1 MQKILSF
8 AAMLLACCAMCFA
21 QSSSDNSQTS
31 ASGSSADKTFM
42 MKAAQ
47 GGQAEVTMGQLAQ
60 QKGSSDAVKQLGQTL
75 VNDHQTANQ
84 QLQQIAQQEGAQLPS
99 SPDPKDQAT
108 TDHLQNLNGQ
118 QFDQA
123 FLKHAVMDHQKDI
136 KEFQKE
142 ADSGKDPQLKQFAQQ
157 QLPTLQKHLQMAQQA
172 QQSLGSKSSASS
184 SQQ

>member
-1 MQKILSF
+1 MQRVLAF
-8 AAMLLACCAMCFA
+8 TTTLLVCGTMCFA
-21 QSSSDNSQTS
+21 QTGSDNSHSKAS
-31 ASGSSADKTFM
+31 ASSTDKTFM

-84 QLQQIAQQEGAQLPS
+84 QLQQIAQQQGAQLPT
-99 SPDPKDQAT
+99 SPDPKDQAE

-136 KEFQKE
+136 QEFQKE
-142 ADSGKDPQLKQFAQQ
+142 ANSGSDPQLKQFAQQ

-172 QQSLGSKSSASS
+172 QQSIGSKSSASS